1 MQGQSPFPS
10 FNYITYGAKTTAR
23 EVGLLLE
30 HALDT
35 MLQTPGERPT
45 PVCIWALHG
54 IGKTEL
60 VRDLAQAR
68 GCHFVYIAPAQFE
81 EMGDLIGMPQI
92 AADPIKGDVTRFV
105 APEWVPR
112 QEGPGIL
119 LLDDVNRA
127 DDRILRGI
135 MQLLQNYEMVSWTL
149 PRQWLIVLTAN
160 PDGGDYSVTTLD
172 DAMLTRMLHI
182 TMQFDAK
189 AWARWA
195 ERAGIDERGMH
206 FVLSYPELV
215 NGKRT
220 TPRSLVQ
227 FFQAIR
233 HLDNLREHLPLLKLL
248 GEACLDEPTTHAFL
262 TFVNLNLDRL
272 PTPEEILGTADFE
285 AVHLRLARLVNDG
298 DTKRL
303 DILSVIVTRL
313 VNYLL
318 LRPQEPT
325 PAEIGHLKQFILL
338 ELLPNDLRLSMAQE
352 LTRSKR
358 PALMG
363 LYGVPEI
370 GKLLLTKM

>member
-35 MLQTPGERPT
+35 MLKTPGERPT
-45 PVCIWALHG
+45 PVCIWGLHG

-135 MQLLQNYEMVSWTL
+135 MQLLQNYEMVSWSL